1 MSYIGRQLN
10 LPASTVQLTANN
22 AITAGKPCVIQT
34 DGDVAQVQTG
44 LTGDPSVGTAVVWK
58 SQDQSTTKAIAYDTN
73 AQKLVIAYRDTSN
86 GYGYAVVATISAGDN
101 SISFGTPVAWNSYD
115 TTDHHNIVYDS
126 TAQKVVIVARQNDN
140 KGKAAVGTVSGTSI
154 SFGSIAEFSADASN
168 SEDRLGLVYDAN
180 ADRTVIFYRDNSSG
194 DGEAI
199 VGTVSGTSIS
209 FGTAVTFQSAASS
222 GYAAV
227 NYMSA
232 VYDANAQKV
241 VMAWQD
247 RDNSNYG
254 KAVVGTVSGTSI
266 SFGTAVTFE
275 SANSY
280 FLSASYDSSAQ
291 KVAIFY
297 QDRGN
302 SHAGTAIVGTVS
314 GTSISFGSP
323 ATFLASQAWYISSSY
338 DSVAQRI
345 VVIYSDRNTA
355 GSNTWHGNLVVGTI
369 SGTSIS
375 FGSPLVYEAAAT
387 SYSQDI
393 AYDANAQRHGIIYA
407 DGGNSYYG
415 TAIVAEAVGTN
426 LTSEN
431 FIGFAEND
439 CTDNGLATIQLGGS
453 VNDKQTSLTAGQ
465 TYFVQGDGTIGTTAD
480 SPSVTAGT
488 AVSSTEILVK
498 G

>member
-1 MSYIGRQLN
+1 M
-10 LPASTVQLTANN
+10 
-22 AITAGKPCVIQT
+22 
-34 DGDVAQVQTG
+34 
-44 LTGDPSVGTAVVWK
+44 
-58 SQDQSTTKAIAYDTN
+58 
-73 AQKLVIAYRDTSN
+73 
-86 GYGYAVVATISAGDN
+86 
-101 SISFGTPVAWNSYD
+101 AWNSYD

-154 SFGSIAEFSADASN
+154 SFGSIVEFSADASN

-275 SANSY
+275 SAGSH
-280 FLSASYDSSAQ
+280 FLSASYDSNAQ

-431 FIGFAEND
+431 YIGIAAD
-439 CTDNGLATIQLGGS
+439 TYADNEDSTIGIVGCIDR
-453 VNDKQTSLTAGQ
+453 NQTGLTAGQ
-465 TYFVQGDGTIGTTAD
+465 QYFVQGDGTLSTTAD
-480 SPSVTAGT
+480 SPSVLAGT
-488 AVSSTEILVK
+488 AISATELVVK
-498 G
+498 E